1 MKTPS
6 PTSSKT
12 LMNLMRP
19 PEKLKVLYTGACPKI
34 QTGVEKSRNKNA
46 NYLNIQRDVI
56 GH

>member
-1 MKTPS
+1 
-6 PTSSKT
+6 
-12 LMNLMRP
+12 MNLMRP